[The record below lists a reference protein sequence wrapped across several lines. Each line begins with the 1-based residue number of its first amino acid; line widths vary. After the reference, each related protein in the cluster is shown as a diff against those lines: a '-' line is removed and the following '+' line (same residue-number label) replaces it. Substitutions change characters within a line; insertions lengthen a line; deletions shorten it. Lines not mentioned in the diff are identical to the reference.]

1 MIEALAQS
9 MKQLQEI
16 QMSNLKKHE
25 ESDKSPEVVKTATVA
40 LSLLAAPGGE
50 LSGLLLQAWLVQ
62 VTDLSAGS
70 GEWWEEVREL
80 VATTYST
87 WLVSTPLERLQ
98 VVPVDHERLTSGR
111 WTRVNARACSLMVQ
125 SFTEPV
131 RLDLNARRSTQ
142 SAALI
147 LFRLFTAYQPGGAAE
162 RSVVLRHLQGAE
174 APDLATCLNSLRSW
188 PRWLQRCKDLNMV
201 VPDGSILAKGWT
213 VMSSKHLMENP
224 DAVFRTQLVRSTY
237 RVDGQPRLEDVV
249 KYQQH
254 LQAEI

>member
-1 MIEALAQS
+1 
-9 MKQLQEI
+9 
-16 QMSNLKKHE
+16 
-25 ESDKSPEVVKTATVA
+25 
-40 LSLLAAPGGE
+40 
-50 LSGLLLQAWLVQ
+50 
-62 VTDLSAGS
+62 
-70 GEWWEEVREL
+70 
-80 VATTYST
+80 
-87 WLVSTPLERLQ
+87 
-98 VVPVDHERLTSGR
+98 
-111 WTRVNARACSLMVQ
+111 MVQ